1 MYQIKPNSSFSVS
14 GGGQAMFIGKPKK
27 LYALNS
33 NQVDNKITTFIKD
46 LMVHISI
53 NLNQRDIKAES
64 RLIERLLKESLEDLP
79 PTTVF
84 TAI

>member
-1 MYQIKPNSSFSVS
+1 
-14 GGGQAMFIGKPKK
+14 MFIGKPKK
-27 LYALNS
+27 LYALNN
-33 NQVDNKITTFIKD
+33 NQVDNKITIFIKD

-64 RLIERLLKESLEDLP
+64 RLLESLLKESLEDLP